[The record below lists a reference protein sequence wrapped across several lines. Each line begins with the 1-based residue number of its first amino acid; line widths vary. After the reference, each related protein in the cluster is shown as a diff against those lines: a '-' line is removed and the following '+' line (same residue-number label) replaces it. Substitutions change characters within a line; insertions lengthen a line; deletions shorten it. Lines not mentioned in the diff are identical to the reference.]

1 MNDDS
6 SQKLSNT
13 FKIPEGKNQRM
24 FIKDQMDMLPNMNDS
39 KQSFKISKRNYIG
52 REQSKE

>member
-6 SQKLSNT
+6 RQKLSNI
-13 FKIPEGKNQRM
+13 FKIPEGINQRM
-24 FIKDQMDMLPNMNDS
+24 FIKDQMDMFSNMNDS

-52 REQSKE
+52 GEQSKE